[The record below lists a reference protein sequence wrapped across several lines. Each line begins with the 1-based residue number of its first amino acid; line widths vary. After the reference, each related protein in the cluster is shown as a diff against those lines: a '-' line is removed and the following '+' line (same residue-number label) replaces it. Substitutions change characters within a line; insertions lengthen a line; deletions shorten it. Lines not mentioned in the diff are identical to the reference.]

1 MSYAPG
7 PSDIIAY
14 CSLLRYNKHGNAMK
28 NINIRK
34 TYYLVRHRYLTMNNV
49 VMAIALLV
57 GIGWAWAS
65 VGAMQRN
72 YDLQKEVDD
81 KARHQ
86 KLLELEAQALTF
98 EQKYYQTT
106 EYQELAVR
114 ERLNL
119 ANPGEK
125 MILLPPN
132 SVAATQ
138 TDALL
143 ADTPQ
148 LQPDETQ
155 SSNFQQWVNFL
166 FGGNYKSQR

>member
-1 MSYAPG
+1 MSVETT
-7 PSDIIAY
+7 
-14 CSLLRYNKHGNAMK
+14 MK

-34 TYYLVRHRYLTMNNV
+34 TYYLIRHRYLTMNNV
-49 VMAIALLV
+49 VMTIALIV

-86 KLLELEAQALTF
+86 KLLELETQALAF
-98 EQKYYQTT
+98 EQKYYRTT

-119 ANPGEK
+119 VAPGEK
-125 MILLPPN
+125 MVLLPPN
-132 SVAATQ
+132 SEAATRA
-138 TDALL
+138 DALM
-143 ADTPQ
+143 AETPKVYTS
-148 LQPDETQ
+148 ETE
-155 SSNFQQWVNFL
+155 SSNFQQWMNFL

>member
-7 PSDIIAY
+7 PFDIIAY
-14 CSLLRYNKHGNAMK
+14 CSLLGYNERGNAMK

-34 TYYLVRHRYLTMNNV
+34 TYYLIRHRYLTMNNV
-49 VMAIALLV
+49 VMTIALLV

-86 KLLELEAQALTF
+86 RLLELETQSLTF
-98 EQKYYQTT
+98 EQKYYQTA

-119 ANPGEK
+119 AAPGEK
-125 MILLPPN
+125 MVLLPPN
-132 SVAATQ
+132 SQ
-138 TDALL
+138 TAMQ
-143 ADTPQ
+143 ADMVVSEISQGGTT
-148 LQPDETQ
+148 EAE
-155 SSNFQQWVNFL
+155 SSNFQQWMNFL
-166 FGGNYKSQR
+166 FGGNYRSQR

>member
-7 PSDIIAY
+7 PFDIIAY
-14 CSLLRYNKHGNAMK
+14 CSLLGYNERGNIMK

-34 TYYLVRHRYLTMNNV
+34 TYYLIRHRYLTMNNV
-49 VMAIALLV
+49 VMTVALLV

-86 KLLELEAQALTF
+86 KLLELETQALTF

-119 ANPGEK
+119 AAPGEK
-125 MILLPPN
+125 MVLLPPN
-132 SVAATQ
+132 SQ
-138 TDALL
+138 TAVQADALMSEIPENRTRP
-143 ADTPQ
+143 A
-148 LQPDETQ
+148 E
-155 SSNFQQWVNFL
+155 SSNFQQWMNFL